1 MRPSE
6 LFNDKDKTEELLCGQ
21 NTSSSETTGKEKAKN
36 VQVSEGQSCYPH

>member
-21 NTSSSETTGKEKAKN
+21 NTKQLRNNAWKGKNTKQFRNNWK
-36 VQVSEGQSCYPH
+36 GKG